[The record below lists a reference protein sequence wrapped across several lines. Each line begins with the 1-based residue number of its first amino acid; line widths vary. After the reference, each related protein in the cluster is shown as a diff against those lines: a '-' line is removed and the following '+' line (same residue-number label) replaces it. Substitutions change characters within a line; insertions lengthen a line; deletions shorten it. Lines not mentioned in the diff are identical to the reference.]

1 MAEMGAGTE
10 ISLYLIRNLGA
21 FLLLLVVVRGVLHAS
36 RVNFYNP
43 LSQLVVRLTNPLLSP
58 LRNLLPATGR
68 VDWATWIL
76 AIVIQIAI
84 LVAIAL
90 VAGERWALP
99 DPLVMLLWGVIGVFG
114 LLVNFYFFIL
124 IAMIVVSW
132 IAPGSRHPA
141 IEVIWQIS
149 EPVMAPFRSLL
160 PNMGGI
166 DFSPIL
172 VFVTLNVLQI
182 ALRHVAISVG
192 LPTGLVFGL

>member
-1 MAEMGAGTE
+1 MGAGTE

-21 FLLLLVVVRGVLHAS
+21 FLLLLVVVRGVMHAS
-36 RVNFYNP
+36 RVNFFNP

-58 LRNLLPATGR
+58 LRTLLPATGR
-68 VDWATWIL
+68 VDWATWVL
-76 AIVIQIAI
+76 AIAIQVMI

-90 VAGERWALP
+90 IAGERWALP
-99 DPLVMLLWGVIGVFG
+99 DPLVLLLWGVVGVSG
-114 LLVNFYFFIL
+114 LLVNFYFFAL

-141 IEVIWQIS
+141 IELIWQIS
-149 EPVMAPFRSLL
+149 EPVMAPFRALL

-172 VFVTLNVLQI
+172 VFVALNVLQI
-182 ALRHVAISVG
+182 ALRHLAMSVG
-192 LPTGLVFGL
+192 LPTGLVFGI

>member
-1 MAEMGAGTE
+1 MGAGTE

-21 FLLLLVVVRGVLHAS
+21 FLLLLVVVRGVMHAS
-36 RVNFYNP
+36 RVNFFNP

-58 LRNLLPATGR
+58 LRTLLPATGR
-68 VDWATWIL
+68 VDWATWVL
-76 AIVIQIAI
+76 AIAIQVMI

-90 VAGERWALP
+90 IAGERWALP
-99 DPLVMLLWGVIGVFG
+99 DPLVLLLWGVVGVSG
-114 LLVNFYFFIL
+114 LLVNFYFFAL

-141 IEVIWQIS
+141 IELIWQIS
-149 EPVMAPFRSLL
+149 EPVMGPFRALL

-182 ALRHVAISVG
+182 ALRHLAMSVG
-192 LPTGLVFGL
+192 LPTGLVFGI

>member
-1 MAEMGAGTE
+1 MGAGTE

-21 FLLLLVVVRGVLHAS
+21 FLLLLVVVRGVMHAS
-36 RVNFYNP
+36 RVNFFNP

-58 LRNLLPATGR
+58 LRTLLPATGR
-68 VDWATWIL
+68 VDWATWVL
-76 AIVIQIAI
+76 AIAIQVMI

-90 VAGERWALP
+90 IAGERWTLP
-99 DPLVMLLWGVIGVFG
+99 DPLVLLLWGVVGVLG
-114 LLVNFYFFIL
+114 LLVNFYFFAL

-132 IAPGSRHPA
+132 IAPGSRHSA
-141 IEVIWQIS
+141 IELIWQIS
-149 EPVMAPFRSLL
+149 EPVMAPFRTLL

-182 ALRHVAISVG
+182 ALRHLAMSVG
-192 LPTGLVFGL
+192 LPTGLVFGI

>member
-1 MAEMGAGTE
+1 MGAGTE

-21 FLLLLVVVRGVLHAS
+21 FLLLLIVVRGVMHAS

-58 LRNLLPATGR
+58 FRRALPATGR
-68 VDWATWIL
+68 IDWSAWVL
-76 AIVIQIAI
+76 AIVIQIVI
-84 LVAIAL
+84 LVAIAW
-90 VAGERWALP
+90 VAGERWGLP
-99 DPLVMLLWGVIGVFG
+99 DPIALLLWGIIGVLG
-114 LLVNFYFFIL
+114 LLVNFYFFTL

-141 IEVIWQIS
+141 IELIWQIS
-149 EPVMAPFRSLL
+149 EPVMAPFRALL
-160 PNMGGI
+160 PNLGGI

-182 ALRHVAISVG
+182 ALRHLAMSVG

>member
-1 MAEMGAGTE
+1 MGAGTE

-21 FLLLLVVVRGVLHAS
+21 FLLLLVVVRGVMHAS
-36 RVNFYNP
+36 RVNFFNP

-58 LRNLLPATGR
+58 LRTLLPASGR
-68 VDWATWIL
+68 VDWAAWVL
-76 AIVIQIAI
+76 AMAIQVMI

-90 VAGERWALP
+90 IAGERWALP
-99 DPLVMLLWGVIGVFG
+99 DPLTLLLWGVIGVLG
-114 LLVNFYFFIL
+114 LLVNFYFFTL

-141 IEVIWQIS
+141 IELIWQIS
-149 EPVMAPFRSLL
+149 EPVMAPFRALL

-182 ALRHVAISVG
+182 ALRHLAMSAG
-192 LPTGLVFGL
+192 LPTGLVFGI

>member
-1 MAEMGAGTE
+1 MGAGTE

-21 FLLLLVVVRGVLHAS
+21 FLLLLIVVRGVMHAS

-58 LRNLLPATGR
+58 FRRALPATGR
-68 VDWATWIL
+68 IDWSAWVL
-76 AIVIQIAI
+76 AIVIQIVI
-84 LVAIAL
+84 LVAIAW

-99 DPLVMLLWGVIGVFG
+99 DPIALLLWGIIGVLG
-114 LLVNFYFFIL
+114 LLVNFYFFTL

-141 IEVIWQIS
+141 IELIWQIS
-149 EPVMAPFRSLL
+149 EPVMAPFRALL
-160 PNMGGI
+160 PNLGGI

-182 ALRHVAISVG
+182 ALRHLAMSVG
-192 LPTGLVFGL
+192 LPTSLVFGL